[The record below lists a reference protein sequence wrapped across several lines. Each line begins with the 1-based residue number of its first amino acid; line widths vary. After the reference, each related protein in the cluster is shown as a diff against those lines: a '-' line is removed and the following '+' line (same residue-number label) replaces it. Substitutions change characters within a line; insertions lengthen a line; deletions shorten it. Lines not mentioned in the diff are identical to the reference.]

1 MHSIIEFF
9 KRLFGVDTNDN
20 EDSGGSS
27 GSLTT
32 SFMTVSTAGDLGPL
46 GQFVLSLSCD
56 ETARTAWTLNR
67 AQAIS
72 NSGLN
77 TNDQG
82 LLTNGNMA
90 SIQNQIVQESGG
102 GGSRIWICV
111 WIR

>member
-1 MHSIIEFF
+1 VHSIIEFF

-72 NSGLN
+72 NSGLDSN
-77 TNDQG
+77 NQG
-82 LLTNGNMA
+82 LLTSGNVT
-90 SIQNQIVQESGG
+90 SIQSQIVQESGG
-102 GGSRIWICV
+102 AGSRIWICV